1 MADGIDGVN
10 GINGINLNTIK
21 PEKTNTDKNNLDF
34 ANILKEAIEEVN
46 VLQKNADSVAA
57 DYAAGKITDIHQVI
71 IAAEKASLSLKLTSE
86 VTNRIVE
93 AYKEIMRMQI

>member
-1 MADGIDGVN
+1 MADGIDGLN
-10 GINGINLNTIK
+10 GIKGINPNTIK

-46 VLQKNADSVAA
+46 ALQKNADSVAA